1 MRLFLLAVG
10 TRMPSWVTE
19 GFAEYQ
25 KRMPP
30 DMRLELEEIPLP
42 KRSKGDTAS
51 QIRSEADAIRKR
63 LEKYPG
69 AKIVALEVN
78 GRALD
83 TPALSRKL
91 GELKDLGQDLVLLVG
106 GPDGLCPQL
115 SASAHERWSL
125 STLTLP
131 HPLVRV
137 LLAEQLYRG
146 WTLLTG
152 HPYHR

>member
-1 MRLFLLAVG
+1 MRIFLLAVG
-10 TRMPSWVTE
+10 TRMPGWVTE
-19 GFAEYQ
+19 GFSEYQ

-30 DMRLELEEIPLP
+30 DMRLELEEIPMP

-51 QIRSEADAIRKR
+51 QIRSEAEAIRKR

-69 AKIVALEVN
+69 AKVVALEVL

-91 GELKDLGQDLVLLVG
+91 GELKDLGQDLVILVG
-106 GPDGLCPQL
+106 GPDGLCAEL

-125 STLTLP
+125 SKLTLP